1 MRLAVS
7 PTGRRRSRFA
17 ALVTV
22 LALGVPLAACGH
34 QAAQS
39 RHAGS
44 PAAHGAVQAAGTAAG
59 ATVPASTVVATLHAN
74 TPSFAAPGG
83 PQTGTV
89 PGSWYGSPSALPVL
103 ATRPGWLQVRLAQR
117 PNDSTA
123 WILANQAS
131 LARSPDAIVVDLS
144 TLHLTLYRNAKRVFS
159 APVGIGTPTD
169 PTPTGQYFVA
179 LYASPPSPAYGAF
192 VMATS
197 AHSDTITDWSNSG
210 DAIVAIHG
218 PLGSDS
224 QIGTTGAAISHG
236 CIRLH
241 ERDLIRLRQVP
252 AGSPIDI
259 VA

>member
-1 MRLAVS
+1 V
-7 PTGRRRSRFA
+7 A
-17 ALVTV
+17 ALAAV
-22 LALGVPLAACGH
+22 LALGVPLAACGQ

-39 RHAGS
+39 GPSNSALNRHHANQAG
-44 PAAHGAVQAAGTAAG
+44 GT
-59 ATVPASTVVATLHAN
+59 TVPASTMVATLHA
-74 TPSFAAPGG
+74 SIARFATPGG

-89 PGSWYGSPSALPVL
+89 PGSWYGSPSTLPVL
-103 ATRPGWLQVRLAQR
+103 ATRPGWLRVRLAQR

-123 WILANQAS
+123 WILAGQAS
-131 LARSPDAIVVDLS
+131 LARSPDAIVINLG
-144 TLHLTLYRNAKRVFS
+144 TRHLTLYQKAKRVFS
-159 APVGIGTPTD
+159 APIGIGTPAD

-197 AHSDTITDWSNSG
+197 AHSDTITDWSDSG
-210 DAIVAIHG
+210 DAIIAIHG
-218 PLGSDS
+218 PLGSDA

-236 CIRLH
+236 CIRMH
-241 ERDLIRLRQVP
+241 EPDLIRLRQVP